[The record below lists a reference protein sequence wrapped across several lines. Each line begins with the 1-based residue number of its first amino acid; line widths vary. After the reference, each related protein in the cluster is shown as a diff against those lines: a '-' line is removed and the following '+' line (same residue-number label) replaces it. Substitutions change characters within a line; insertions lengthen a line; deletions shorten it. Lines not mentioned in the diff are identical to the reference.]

1 MAGRV
6 VPALCIMRAGASRRH
21 PPRSARD
28 AGIGDPMSHLLAR
41 SATSRVA
48 QCRPSDSS
56 NNDIYTAPVVCFL
69 CVLLMYILSYVLC
82 LGLAV

>member
-21 PPRSARD
+21 PPRAARD

-69 CVLLMYILSYVLC
+69 CVLLMYILSYVL
-82 LGLAV
+82 